1 METRTDT
8 STRKTRAPK
17 KPSARTDGGQEAVE
31 RPQVLRE
38 AMDELV
44 RLKKAADEASSDL
57 SEAIKA
63 KAKESGF
70 LASVVRR
77 LVVARAGDKFQ
88 EKQREVE
95 QLALV
100 FEEVKG

>member
-1 METRTDT
+1 METRTDNN
-8 STRKTRAPK
+8 STRKRSPR

-38 AMDELV
+38 AMPELV
-44 RLKKAADEASSDL
+44 SLKKAADEASRDL

-77 LVVARAGDKFQ
+77 LVVAKAGDKFG